1 MEPHQ
6 TSLNRVKTGKNLI
19 KPIFFGLKPSFCP
32 AWHAAAQVP
41 QMGRHWASRAAGA
54 SAGA

>member
-1 MEPHQ
+1 MKPHQ
-6 TSLNRVKTGKNLI
+6 TSLN
-19 KPIFFGLKPSFCP
+19 FASKPSFCP